1 MLNRRMAGV
10 TLVELIVAIAI
21 IGVALASLVA
31 AYNRANIASADPLV
45 TQQMLAIAEATME
58 EVLLKPFPQAG
69 AVRQPNRADFDDTDD
84 YQAYGPAV
92 VTDVNGTAMAGMERY
107 RVQVRVDSPG
117 AGGAPAIGGVP
128 SAEARRIRVT
138 VSGPGQPIE
147 LTGWRTK
154 P

>member
-1 MLNRRMAGV
+1 MSNRRMAGV

-21 IGVALASLVA
+21 MGVALAGLTA
-31 AYNRANIASADPLV
+31 AYSRANRASADPLL

-58 EVLLKPFPQAG
+58 EVMLKPFPQDG
-69 AVRQPNRADFDDTDD
+69 ATRQPNRADFDDTDD

-92 VTDVNGTAMAGMERY
+92 VTDVNGDAMAGMDRY
-107 RVQVRVDSPG
+107 RVQVRVDRPG
-117 AGGAPAIGGVP
+117 ADGVPAIAGVP
-128 SAEARRIRVT
+128 AAEARRVRVT
-138 VSGPGQPIE
+138 VSGPGEPLE